1 MENNTQEKMLT
12 IVTMIILAS
21 LTYAIVNFVI
31 VLPSIDELE
40 ERMDILEQR
49 LDNTVI
55 ASNQKDVNYMY
66 GTATAYHPPTGGI
79 NSDSDPTVTATGKP
93 AEVGII
99 AVNPDV
105 IPYGSQV
112 MIIHEDTVIRGV
124 AEDTGGAMKRNPT
137 QVDILMGSLQ
147 ECIDWGRRDVH
158 IIWWEGE

>member
-1 MENNTQEKMLT
+1 MDNILEWLL
-12 IVTMIILAS
+12 IILLVVAAIFITAMIFS
-21 LTYAIVNFVI
+21 LGV
-31 VLPSIDELE
+31 PSIDELE
-40 ERMDILEQR
+40 QRVDTLEQR
-49 LDNTVI
+49 LDNELL

-93 AEVGII
+93 AKEGII

-124 AEDTGGAMKRNPT
+124 AEDTGGAMKRNPH
-137 QVDILMGSLQ
+137 QVDILMESQ
-147 ECIDWGRRDVH
+147 EKAMEWGRKDAH
-158 IIWWEGE
+158 IIYWEE

>member
-1 MENNTQEKMLT
+1 MDNILEWLL
-12 IVTMIILAS
+12 IILLVVAAIFMTAMIFS
-21 LTYAIVNFVI
+21 LGV
-31 VLPSIDELE
+31 PSIDELE
-40 ERMDILEQR
+40 QRVDTLEQR
-49 LDNTVI
+49 LDNELL

-79 NSDSDPTVTATGKP
+79 NSDGDPTVTATGKP
-93 AEVGII
+93 AKEGII

-147 ECIDWGRRDVH
+147 ECIDWGKRDVH
-158 IIWWEGE
+158 IIWWEGN

>member
-1 MENNTQEKMLT
+1 MDNILEWLL
-12 IVTMIILAS
+12 IILLVVAAIFMTAMIFS
-21 LTYAIVNFVI
+21 LGV
-31 VLPSIDELE
+31 PSIDELE
-40 ERMDILEQR
+40 QRVDTLEQR
-49 LDNTVI
+49 LDNELL

-79 NSDSDPTVTATGKP
+79 NSDSDSTVTATGKP

-147 ECIDWGRRDVH
+147 ECIDWGKRDVH

>member
-1 MENNTQEKMLT
+1 MDNILEWLL
-12 IVTMIILAS
+12 IILLVVAAIFMTAMIFS
-21 LTYAIVNFVI
+21 LGV
-31 VLPSIDELE
+31 PSINELE
-40 ERMDILEQR
+40 QRVDTLEQR
-49 LDNTVI
+49 LDNELL
-55 ASNQKDVNYMY
+55 ASNQRDVNYMY

-79 NSDSDPTVTATGKP
+79 NSDSDPTVTATGKS
-93 AEVGII
+93 AKEGII

-147 ECIDWGRRDVH
+147 ECIDWGKRDVH
-158 IIWWEGE
+158 IIWWEGNK

>member
-1 MENNTQEKMLT
+1 MDNILEWLL
-12 IVTMIILAS
+12 IILLVVAAIFMTAMIFS
-21 LTYAIVNFVI
+21 LGV
-31 VLPSIDELE
+31 PSIDELE
-40 ERMDILEQR
+40 QRVDTLEQR
-49 LDNTVI
+49 LDNELL

-93 AEVGII
+93 AKEGII